1 MKLHI
6 MASAQKYQGDSNQG
20 YFPKRPVQGFS
31 SLLSLLS
38 LLFNRNHELYSYF
51 IKLIR
56 IKISDLSKIKGRQE
70 WRKKQIILRLN

>member
-1 MKLHI
+1 
-6 MASAQKYQGDSNQG
+6 MATVQKYLGKSSQG
-20 YFPKRPVQGFS
+20 YLPKKSVQGFL

-56 IKISDLSKIKGRQE
+56 IKISDLSKMKGRQE